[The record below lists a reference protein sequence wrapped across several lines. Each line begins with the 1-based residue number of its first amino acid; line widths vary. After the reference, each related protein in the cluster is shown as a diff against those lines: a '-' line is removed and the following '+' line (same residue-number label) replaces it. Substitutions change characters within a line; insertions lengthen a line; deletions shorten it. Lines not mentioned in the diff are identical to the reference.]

1 MRPSAELIVVPIPAL
16 KFLWF
21 ALGLVWL
28 AGPSVLAAQPVRE
41 RLYTLGPGD
50 QIIVRVPDLK
60 EIPDDPVQVDPQG
73 YISLPLIGRVEARG
87 KTLDQLEAEL
97 KQILRKYL
105 KDPEVTV
112 AISEFRSQPVSVFG
126 AVQRPGVIQLHGPR
140 TLWEVISEAGGLTND
155 AGATVK
161 IMRRLEEGELP
172 LPGARIDESGRYS
185 VAEIDVKSVIE
196 MTNPEQNI
204 LVRPHDVI
212 TVSQANIVYVV
223 GRVQK
228 PGGFVT
234 KGSLSVLE
242 ALSLAGGFAPNAAPT
257 KARILRRKPGT
268 DERIE
273 IAINLKDLLKGK
285 IEDMTLKPDDI
296 LFVPYS
302 GFREF
307 SRQAA
312 AASLAVA
319 TGIAIYRVGL
329 DR

>member
-1 MRPSAELIVVPIPAL
+1 MARHRKTWWAGWVLLLATSVAWGQPAQL
-16 KFLWF
+16 
-21 ALGLVWL
+21 
-28 AGPSVLAAQPVRE
+28 S
-41 RLYTLGPGD
+41 LYTLGPGD

-60 EIPDDPVQVDPQG
+60 EIPDDPVQIDPQG
-73 YISLPLIGRVEARG
+73 YVSLPLIGRIEARG
-87 KTLDQLEAEL
+87 KTLEQLEGEL
-97 KQILRKYL
+97 KLRLRKYL

-161 IMRRLEEGELP
+161 IMRRLDEGELP
-172 LPGARIDESGRYS
+172 LPGARVDETGRYS

-196 MTNPEQNI
+196 MSNPEQNI

-223 GRVQK
+223 GNVQK

-242 ALSLAGGFAPNAAPT
+242 ALSLAGGFTPHAAPE
-257 KARILRRKPGT
+257 KARILRKKPGSE
-268 DERIE
+268 ERVE
-273 IAINLKDLLKGK
+273 IAVNLKQLLKGK

-296 LFVPYS
+296 LFVPHS

-307 SRQAA
+307 AGRAA

-319 TGIAIYRVGL
+319 TGVAIYRVGL